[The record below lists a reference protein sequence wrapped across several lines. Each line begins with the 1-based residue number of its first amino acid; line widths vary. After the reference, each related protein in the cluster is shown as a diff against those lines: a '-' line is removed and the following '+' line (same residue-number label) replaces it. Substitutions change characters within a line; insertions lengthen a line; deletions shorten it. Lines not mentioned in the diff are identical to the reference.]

1 MSNYES
7 VKYEI
12 DKTKKNCEDLVP
24 SECVEQSALMLA
36 RIADA
41 LTVIAYELNKQNK
54 G

>member
-1 MSNYES
+1 MSNYDNVKREIEKVARES
-7 VKYEI
+7 KDYVAA
-12 DKTKKNCEDLVP
+12 
-24 SECVEQSALMLA
+24 ECTEQSTLMLA